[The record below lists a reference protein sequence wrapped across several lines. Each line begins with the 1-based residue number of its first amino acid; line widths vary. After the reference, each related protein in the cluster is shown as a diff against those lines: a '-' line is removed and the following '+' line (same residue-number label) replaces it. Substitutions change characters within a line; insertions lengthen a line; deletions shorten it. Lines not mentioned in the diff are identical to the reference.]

1 MKITLKALGYQYC
14 ENVSGTVKI
23 IVNSANTID
32 DYVIKICKIL
42 PYLIKI

>member
-14 ENVSGTVKI
+14 ENVSDTVKI
-23 IVNSANTID
+23 IVNSVNPID
-32 DYVIKICKIL
+32 DYVTKICKIL